1 MGEMTPEVAL
11 CIGAGMIFF
20 YMYWCVTCKLVL
32 SAVAQSVAPKLGV
45 AGLLAKASQ
54 QTEPLS
60 CVLEQKKTVLLI
72 STC

>member
-1 MGEMTPEVAL
+1 MQV
-11 CIGAGMIFF
+11 GA
-20 YMYWCVTCKLVL
+20 
-32 SAVAQSVAPKLGV
+32 SAVAQSVAPKLGI

-54 QTEPLS
+54 QTESLS